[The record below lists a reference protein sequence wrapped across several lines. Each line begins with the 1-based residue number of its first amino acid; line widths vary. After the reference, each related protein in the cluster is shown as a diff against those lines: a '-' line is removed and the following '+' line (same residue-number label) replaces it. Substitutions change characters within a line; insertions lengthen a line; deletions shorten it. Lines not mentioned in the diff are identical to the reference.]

1 MVKTIDFN
9 RINYGKLPMKFGLT
23 KYTLDDFF
31 HKVIESYSDRPALAL
46 IGQEPM
52 TYRQFGQRVDAL
64 KQQLR
69 ALGIH
74 EHDRI
79 AILGRSSPNWA
90 TAFMAIVTL
99 GAVAVPILE
108 DFPESDIDHIIRH
121 AEVKAMCIAGSL
133 HQDLTLPSLD
143 KNKIILNLDDL
154 TLLSDEPP
162 LMKVWHRIHEAPQK
176 IARLIEKEFPAS
188 HISSA
193 GTIAEDDV
201 AEILYTSGTTGHSKG
216 VILTHK
222 NLVSNLFEGPDLL
235 GVINDRSVVL
245 SFLPMAHAFGS
256 TSGFLSIIYCGACIY
271 FLDKRPSPKVLLDSM
286 QKVRPTIIGGVPLI
300 FEKIYHKRVV
310 PALSGNRLM
319 RNLSARPRLRKWLY
333 RAIGKKIMRSFGGR
347 LQCAIIG
354 GASLSHEVEVFLRE
368 GNIPYALGYGLS
380 ECSPLVTFSA
390 MAESK
395 IGSVGHAISDVSIKI
410 IEKDQTTGIGEIL
423 VKGPNVMKGY
433 FKNQAETTKAFTSD
447 GWFIT
452 GDRGYLDDDGF
463 LFITGRSKNVIIG
476 PSGENVYPEIIESKF
491 MESLFVEEVL
501 VYAVQNQ
508 LIARVYPD
516 YGYIQSR
523 MAGKDESALAA
534 DVTSILE
541 ELKSAVNKQLPQASR
556 VHKVYEQTEPF
567 IKTPTNKIKRGE
579 YFPDYRMQD

>member
-1 MVKTIDFN
+1 
-9 RINYGKLPMKFGLT
+9 MKFGLT
-23 KYTLDDFF
+23 KYTLDEFF
-31 HKVIESYSDRPALAL
+31 QKVIEKYSDRPALAL
-46 IGQEPM
+46 IGQEPI
-52 TYRQFGQRVDAL
+52 TYHQFGQRVDLL
-64 KQQLR
+64 KQRLR
-69 ALGIH
+69 DLGIR
-74 EHDRI
+74 EGNRI
-79 AILGRSSPNWA
+79 AILGRSSTNWA
-90 TAFMAIVTL
+90 TAFMAIMTM

-121 AEVKAMCIAGSL
+121 AEVKAIFIAGNL
-133 HQDLTLPSLD
+133 HQDLTLPSLG
-143 KNKIILNLDDL
+143 KNKIVLNLDDL
-154 TLLSDEPP
+154 TLLSDAPP
-162 LMKVWHRIHEAPQK
+162 LMKVWHQIQDAPQK
-176 IARLIEKEFPAS
+176 IARLFEKEFPAS
-188 HISSA
+188 HIAANS
-193 GTIAEDDV
+193 TIAEDDV

-216 VILTHK
+216 VILTNK

-271 FLDKRPSPKVLLDSM
+271 FLDKRPSPKLLLDAM

-310 PALSGNRLM
+310 PALSSNRLM
-319 RNLSARPRLRKWLY
+319 RSISALPRLRKWLY
-333 RAIGKKIMRSFGGR
+333 RAIGKKVMRSFGGR
-347 LQCAIIG
+347 LECAIIG
-354 GASLSHEVEVFLRE
+354 GASLSHEVEIFLRE

-380 ECSPLVTFSA
+380 ECSPLVTFSS
-390 MAESK
+390 MTEVK

-410 IEKDQTTGIGEIL
+410 VEKEPATGIGEIL

-433 FKNQAETTKAFTSD
+433 FKNDAETARVFTSD

-501 VYAVQNQ
+501 VYPDQNQ

-523 MAGKDESALAA
+523 IAGKDESALAA
-534 DVTSILE
+534 DITSILE
-541 ELKSAVNKQLPQASR
+541 DVKKAVNKQLPQASR

-579 YFPDYRMQD
+579 YFPAYCAQGS